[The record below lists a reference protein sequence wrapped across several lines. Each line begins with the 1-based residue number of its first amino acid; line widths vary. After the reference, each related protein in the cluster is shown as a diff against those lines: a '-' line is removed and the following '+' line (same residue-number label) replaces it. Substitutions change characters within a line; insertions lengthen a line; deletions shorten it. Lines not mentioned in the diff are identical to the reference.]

1 MNVQWFNSY
10 RQTDGR
16 TAQAYLMVALS
27 LSRRFLKWVEPMRPL
42 PNRAN
47 PNFLGMANL
56 VTSISYLHL
65 RSLNL
70 VKSNRINDVTDFAL
84 DESVKCLY
92 QLVLSS
98 LSRSGRSFNV
108 YHATSGTDPN
118 ERWGCVITLLIFL

>member
-1 MNVQWFNSY
+1 
-10 RQTDGR
+10 
-16 TAQAYLMVALS
+16 
-27 LSRRFLKWVEPMRPL
+27 MRPL

-70 VKSNRINDVTDFAL
+70 VKSNRINDVTDSAL

-108 YHATSGTDPN
+108 YHATSGADHN
-118 ERWGCVITLLIFL
+118 ERLGGSGGRHTGVAHG